1 VDTLFTALRVIVSLA
16 VVVGLLWFVQRKS
29 VRWTRKKTPEKISV
43 LGKQSLGSKA
53 HVLIVE
59 ADGTRFILGVT
70 ERGVSVLKSR
80 DAVSFADELAE
91 AGHEGD
97 ESDERDERDGN
108 GGDGTEIDGSV
119 GPKPLRL
126 APVIATPAK
135 PAKRE
140 HFGSS
145 SQEPVT
151 AASFMGSIT
160 SAETWKKAAQ
170 TLRTPK

>member
-1 VDTLFTALRVIVSLA
+1 VDTVFTALRVIVSLA

-91 AGHEGD
+91 AGHQGGETD
-97 ESDERDERDGN
+97 EDELDGN
-108 GGDGTEIDGSV
+108 GGDGTGIDGSD

-126 APVIATPAK
+126 APVIATPAQ

-145 SQEPVT
+145 SHEPVT

>member
-1 VDTLFTALRVIVSLA
+1 VDTVFTALRVIVSLA

-91 AGHEGD
+91 AGHQGD
-97 ESDERDERDGN
+97 EPDEDELDGN
-108 GGDGTEIDGSV
+108 GGDGTGIDGV

-135 PAKRE
+135 PAKQER
-140 HFGSS
+140 FGSS

>member
-1 VDTLFTALRVIVSLA
+1 MDTVFTALRVIVSLA

-91 AGHEGD
+91 AGHQSGEPD
-97 ESDERDERDGN
+97 EDDLDGN
-108 GGDGTEIDGSV
+108 GGDGTGIDGV

>member
-1 VDTLFTALRVIVSLA
+1 MDTVFTALRVIVSLA

-91 AGHEGD
+91 AGHAGD
-97 ESDERDERDGN
+97 ESDERDGGE
-108 GGDGTEIDGSV
+108 GGDGTEFDGIIR
-119 GPKPLRL
+119 PKPLKL
-126 APVIATPAK
+126 ASVIATPAK
-135 PAKRE
+135 PARQE
-140 HFGSS
+140 RFGSS

>member
-1 VDTLFTALRVIVSLA
+1 VDTVFTALRVIVSLA

-97 ESDERDERDGN
+97 ESDERDGNDGDRTEF
-108 GGDGTEIDGSV
+108 DGV
-119 GPKPLRL
+119 VMPKPLKL

-135 PAKRE
+135 PAKQER
-140 HFGSS
+140 FGSS